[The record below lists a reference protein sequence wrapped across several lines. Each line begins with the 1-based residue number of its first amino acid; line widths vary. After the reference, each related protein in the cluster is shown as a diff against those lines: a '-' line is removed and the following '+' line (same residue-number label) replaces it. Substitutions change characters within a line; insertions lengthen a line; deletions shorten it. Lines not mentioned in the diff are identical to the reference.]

1 MLKHEAKLIDPDAP
15 LIVSALTD
23 ATVAAN
29 KRCRARL
36 LADDPAKWRKFA
48 RAVAAKPEGWEMFC
62 GGRGGVP
69 ATQVLAAWW
78 TDAIGR
84 KHVVVRGR
92 RVEHDEA
99 KRLLLKE
106 ELAAR
111 TPLWHAYP
119 EYVCRRTVGGT
130 EQIVCACGC
139 GAVGTPESLG
149 WMGETCGPCF
159 DRKEELGAAGLR
171 ANLPGVLYGERDPL
185 GALGALACSPDGN
198 RVAAREGD
206 DIVCYW
212 DMQARTPRTVI
223 EFSGGRVTDVAI
235 TSDNQRLLVT
245 GMGYPDTRIGL
256 LAVFDV
262 TTDPPQRIDTEG
274 TTASPGWR
282 IVALPDSG
290 LALFHRWS
298 GRSVAEIVR
307 IPSGEV
313 VRSLDLKPDSYGRFA
328 LSPDGTRFITCGPDP
343 VVAGV
348 NSMRVSMRLPIGTNI
363 VAFSHDGKR
372 VFAQNN
378 GRLVAYDS
386 VTGAQV
392 ISVTTNR
399 DRVPDYTRS
408 LAIDPAGEFVYAGSN
423 YNGRLFAVRADT
435 LKLHATFDWHLG
447 PINGLAISADGSR
460 LFSAGGDGCV
470 KVWPIRDLLRGT

>member
-1 MLKHEAKLIDPDAP
+1 MLKHETKLIDPDSP
-15 LIVSALTD
+15 QIVAALTTAAVD
-23 ATVAAN
+23 AN

-36 LADDPAKWRKFA
+36 LGDDPAKWRKFA
-48 RAVAAKPEGWEMFC
+48 RAVAAKPEGWEMFR

-69 ATQVLAAWW
+69 ATQVLASWW

-111 TPLWHAYP
+111 PPLWHSYP
-119 EYVCRRTVGGT
+119 EYVCRRTVAGV
-130 EQIVCACGC
+130 EQLVCACGC
-139 GAVGTPESLG
+139 GAVGTHDSLG

-171 ANLPGVLYGERDPL
+171 SNLPGVLYGDREPL
-185 GALGALACSPDGN
+185 GGLGALACSPDGD

-206 DIVCYW
+206 ELVCYW
-212 DMQARTPRTVI
+212 DMRARTPRTVI
-223 EFSGGRVTDVAI
+223 EFSGGRVTDVAL

-262 TTDPPQRIDTEG
+262 TTDPPQRIDAEG
-274 TTASPGWR
+274 TIVAPGLR
-282 IVALPDSG
+282 IVALPDPE
-290 LALFHRWS
+290 LALFHRWA

-313 VRSLDLKPDSYGRFA
+313 VRSLDLDPDSYGRFA
-328 LSPDGTRFITCGPDP
+328 LSPDGKRFVTCGTVP
-343 VVAGV
+343 VVIEVDSLRPVA
-348 NSMRVSMRLPIGTNI
+348 RLPIGTNV

-378 GRLVAYDS
+378 GRLAAYDS
-386 VTGAQV
+386 VTGTQI
-392 ISVTTNR
+392 ISVKTDR
-399 DRVPDYTRS
+399 DRVPDYTRT
-408 LAIDPAGEFVYAGSN
+408 LAVDPAGEFVFAGSN
-423 YNGRLFAVRADT
+423 YNGRLFVARADT

-447 PINGLAISADGSR
+447 PINALAISADGSR

-470 KVWPIRDLLRGT
+470 KVWPIRALLRGT